1 MAPAL
6 GFLRHSPA
14 VEFRTVE
21 FRMARVDLGLLKV
34 QSPGETKD
42 SGAQEGAPVGPNP
55 NQPNNKC
62 SPSK

>member
-1 MAPAL
+1 MGCHRVMAPAL

-34 QSPGETKD
+34 QSPGET
-42 SGAQEGAPVGPNP
+42 
-55 NQPNNKC
+55 
-62 SPSK
+62 